1 MEIRKVIDKIKESG
15 GNDSNTIL
23 EWFLLI
29 YVMGEGEIN
38 KICMYAQSIQHQY
51 NFQSLFRE
59 ELQNLFQELKIV
71 FGDEISEMTRLLFSK
86 YEDTTVVAEILYLLQ
101 KIPNEQ
107 IKNIILNPWEI
118 LSRSR
123 NNEFSITN
131 SLPVNKLVCKLLKEN
146 EGKSLLNIDCGSGV
160 FLSKAVQE
168 NIAMTIEGDCF
179 DRENYLISCIQQQI
193 LNQGNVEI
201 YNRKLYEKDDNKFDK
216 IYVTYPFRVK
226 WDESEL
232 NILFYMS
239 KYWENIGRISRGG
252 QLVSIINLLEELD
265 EKGIMIA
272 LIPDGALF
280 NHIDK
285 KIRKFL
291 IDYNYLD
298 AIICL
303 PAGIILGTGIGTSLL
318 ILKKD
323 REEKNDITLIDAT
336 EMYYRKQRRF
346 VDFTE
351 ENINLI
357 LDLYTNPR
365 DVKKISKSV
374 SIKDVIEND
383 YNWGKELYINDLD
396 VLVNPVTLKE
406 VSQDI
411 FRGYQINAT
420 GLDAIAA
427 SNFDDTNYRILN
439 VSDIQPEGFIQSELM
454 AVNIDDT
461 RKMGKYCLHN
471 GDLVITARNTSIKTA
486 IYEDKDDKKV
496 ILTGNLIAVRLDTK
510 KINPYYLKAFFD
522 SEIGEISIARIQ
534 TGTSI
539 KIITPKNLGEMLIS
553 LPDMEIQKKIAQAYQ
568 DKLKE
573 LKEVLQKYNKLSF
586 EMKEIYELKIE
597 KIEGN

>member
-15 GNDSNTIL
+15 SNDSNTIL
-23 EWFLLI
+23 EWFLLAYI
-29 YVMGEGEIN
+29 IGKDEIN
-38 KICMYAQSIQHQY
+38 KIYMYAKSVQYQY
-51 NFQSLFRE
+51 NFQNLLRE
-59 ELQNLFQELKIV
+59 ELQNLFQKLKIV
-71 FGDEISEMTRLLFSK
+71 FGDEISEIARLLFSK
-86 YEDTTVVAEILYLLQ
+86 YEDATVVVEILCLLQ
-101 KIPNEQ
+101 EIPDEQ
-107 IKNIILNPWEI
+107 IKNIILNPWKI
-118 LSRSR
+118 LSSSR
-123 NNEFSITN
+123 NIEFPITN
-131 SLPVNKLVCKLLKEN
+131 SIPVNELVCKLLKEN
-146 EGKSLLNIDCGSGV
+146 EGRSLLNTDCGSGL

-168 NIAMTIEGDCF
+168 NIATTIEGNCF
-179 DRENYLISCIQQQI
+179 NRENYLISCIRQQI
-193 LNQGNVEI
+193 LNQGNVKV
-201 YNRKLYEKDDNKFDK
+201 YNRKLYEKSDNKFDK
-216 IYVTYPFRVK
+216 IYVTYPLGVK

-232 NILFYMS
+232 NKFFYMS
-239 KYWENIGRISRGG
+239 KYWRNIGRVSRGG
-252 QLVSIINLLEELD
+252 QLVSIINLLEELN
-265 EKGIMIA
+265 EKGMMIA

-280 NHIDK
+280 NHMDK

-298 AIICL
+298 AIIYL

-357 LDLYTNPR
+357 LDLYINPR

-383 YNWGKELYINDLD
+383 YNWGKESYINDLD
-396 VLVNPVTLKE
+396 VLINPVTLKE
-406 VSQDI
+406 ASQDI
-411 FRGYQINAT
+411 FRGYQIDAT

-427 SNFDDTNYRILN
+427 GNADDTDYRILN

-461 RKMGKYCLHN
+461 RKMEKYCLHN

-486 IYEDKDDKKV
+486 IYEEKDDKKV

-510 KINPYYLKAFFD
+510 KINPYYLKTFFD
-522 SEIGEISIARIQ
+522 SEIGQISIARIQ

-553 LPDMEIQKKIAQAYQ
+553 LPDMKIQKKIAQAYQ
-568 DKLKE
+568 DKIKE
-573 LKEVLQKYNKLSF
+573 LREALQKYNKLSF
-586 EMKEIYELKIE
+586 EMKEIYELGINKY
-597 KIEGN
+597 KGN

>member
-1 MEIRKVIDKIKESG
+1 MEIRKVIDKIKASG
-15 GNDSNTIL
+15 GTDSNTIL
-23 EWFLLI
+23 EWFLLTYI
-29 YVMGEGEIN
+29 MGEDKIN

-86 YEDTTVVAEILYLLQ
+86 YEDTTVVTEILCLL
-101 KIPNEQ
+101 KEIPNEQ

-118 LSRSR
+118 LSSSR
-123 NNEFSITN
+123 NIEFPITN
-131 SLPVNKLVCKLLKEN
+131 SIPVNELVCKLLKKN
-146 EGKSLLNIDCGSGV
+146 EGKSLLNTDCGAGL
-160 FLSKAVQE
+160 FLSRAVQE
-168 NIAMTIEGDCF
+168 NIATTIEGNCF
-179 DRENYLISCIQQQI
+179 DRENYLISCIRQQI
-193 LNQGNVEI
+193 LNQENVKV
-201 YNRKLYEKDDNKFDK
+201 YNRKIYEKSDNKFDK
-216 IYVTYPFRVK
+216 IYATYPFGIK

-232 NILFYMS
+232 NRMFLTS
-239 KYWENIGRISRGG
+239 RYWEKIGHITTSGHMN
-252 QLVSIINLLEELD
+252 SIINSLEELN

-298 AIICL
+298 TIIYL

-318 ILKKD
+318 ILKKN

-351 ENINLI
+351 ENIDLI

-427 SNFDDTNYRILN
+427 SNSDDTNYRMLN
-439 VSDIQPEGFIQSELM
+439 VSDIQPEGFIQSKLM

-461 RKMGKYCLHN
+461 RKMEKYCLHN
-471 GDLVITARNTSIKTA
+471 GDLVITARNTSIKTV

-586 EMKEIYELKIE
+586 EMKEIYELEVGKN
-597 KIEGN
+597 KR

>member
-1 MEIRKVIDKIKESG
+1 MEIRKVIDKIKASG
-15 GNDSNTIL
+15 GTDSNTIL
-23 EWFLLI
+23 EWFLLTYI
-29 YVMGEGEIN
+29 IGEDKIN

-86 YEDTTVVAEILYLLQ
+86 YEDTTVVTEILCLL
-101 KIPNEQ
+101 KEIPNEQ

-118 LSRSR
+118 LSSSR
-123 NNEFSITN
+123 NIEFPITN
-131 SLPVNKLVCKLLKEN
+131 SIPVNELVCKLLKKN
-146 EGKSLLNIDCGSGV
+146 EGKSLLNTDCGAGL
-160 FLSKAVQE
+160 FLSRAVQE
-168 NIAMTIEGDCF
+168 NIATTIEGNCF
-179 DRENYLISCIQQQI
+179 DRENYLISCIRQQI
-193 LNQGNVEI
+193 LNQENVKV
-201 YNRKLYEKDDNKFDK
+201 YNRKIYEKSDNKFDK
-216 IYVTYPFRVK
+216 IYATYPFGIK

-232 NILFYMS
+232 NRMFLTS
-239 KYWENIGRISRGG
+239 RYWEKIGHITTSGHMN
-252 QLVSIINLLEELD
+252 SIINSLEELN

-298 AIICL
+298 TIIYL

-318 ILKKD
+318 ILKKN

-351 ENINLI
+351 ENIDLI

-427 SNFDDTNYRILN
+427 SNSDDTNYRMLN
-439 VSDIQPEGFIQSELM
+439 VSDIQPEGFIQSKLM

-461 RKMGKYCLHN
+461 RKMEKYCLHN
-471 GDLVITARNTSIKTA
+471 GDLVITARNTSIKTV

-586 EMKEIYELKIE
+586 EMKEIYELEVGKN
-597 KIEGN
+597 KR